1 MKTVHLT
8 YNPYLVR
15 TNLLLDGEPVND
27 PSSPFYR
34 YLTDYRLQYWMEP
47 REGWKG
53 LMGELR
59 STCGTKEIELIFHGT
74 QLDFQ
79 DVESLVSQEGAKYF
93 ERVKLVHENADT
105 AGVISPESKLEELK
119 DIFEEIKKGPVPE
132 FHSEEV
138 TKAFV
143 DAINSDFELMVI
155 APMSSGKS
163 TLINAIL
170 GKNVLPAINQATTAV
185 ITRIRD
191 VDGKADFT
199 VTADDRYGANLCK
212 DEKATLAKITEL
224 NGALDPQD
232 PEGKRALIK
241 EISIEGDVKG
251 LPAKGLHTVFVDTP
265 GGNNSLNEE
274 HGAVMDEA
282 IANEDK
288 SMVLYIFNGTQVS
301 TQDNARILQKIAD
314 AMKRSAKGKQSRDR
328 FLFVA
333 NRMDDVDP
341 SKESYES
348 IVETIK
354 KSLAEVGITD
364 PNLFLVSAQT
374 AKLIRM
380 RAAND
385 PTFTESDDDEID
397 NLCKKMTRETRPL
410 YEFSTLSETQKSK
423 FRKRIAEL
431 REQYPDEK
439 RIPEIAEIQSGIPAV
454 EVAITEYLE
463 KYALSI
469 KLKAAQDSFGM
480 IVQEKEIVGKAQRR
494 WAESDESFREAQA
507 QAAELAQKLK
517 NDKTLEGTFAAIEKI
532 AFDAAPFRKE
542 MTGFDQ
548 TLQELARKYQ
558 GHDKISVNEAS
569 DLQDQLAREI
579 QPIQVKVVKLAENVE
594 KEVTQQCDKAMEEYR
609 KNLET
614 LRKNGLLDIG
624 GIRVDQLVVFKKS
637 KRELDTN
644 INDYR
649 RSREVSYTVRVR
661 DSGIFGF
668 IKRIFG
674 GGYHDEERTR
684 TEEYVDFGGFTRDS
698 LGKMRTELLKDVKGM
713 VDTAGQQ
720 VEAIKC
726 EAKKQS
732 QQISDIVRQVAAD
745 FEAKTQSRD
754 QLKKDNEED
763 LIALRFAEEIN
774 RKVETILEV

>member
-8 YNPYLVR
+8 YNPYLV
-15 TNLLLDGEPVND
+15 TTSLLLEGEPVTD
-27 PSSPFYR
+27 PNSPFYR

-53 LMGELR
+53 LLGELR
-59 STCGTKEIELIFHGT
+59 SACGTKELKLIFRGT

-79 DVESLVSQEGAKYF
+79 DLEGLIAQEGAKHF
-93 ERVKLVHENADT
+93 DRIELVHENADT
-105 AGVISPESKLEELK
+105 AGVISPETKLEELK

-138 TKAFV
+138 TKAFSE
-143 DAINSDFELMVI
+143 AMNSDFEIMVI

-199 VTADDRYGANLCK
+199 VSADDRYGKTLCK
-212 DEKATLAKITEL
+212 NEPATLAKITEL

-232 PEGKRALIK
+232 PEGKRALVK

-282 IANEDK
+282 INNEDK

-301 TQDNARILQKIAD
+301 TQDNARILNKIAE

-348 IVETIK
+348 IVKTIRT
-354 KSLAEVGITD
+354 SLAEVGITD

-385 PTFTESDDDEID
+385 PTFTEDDDDTVD

-423 FRKRIAEL
+423 FRKRIAQL

-454 EVAITEYLE
+454 EAAITEYLE

-480 IVQEKEIVGKAQRR
+480 VVQEKEIIGKAQQR

-507 QAAELAQKLK
+507 QAAALAKKLK
-517 NDKTLEGTFAAIEKI
+517 SDKTLEGTFAAIEKI

-548 TLQELARKYQ
+548 TLQELVRQYQ
-558 GHDKISVNEAS
+558 GRDKVSVSEADS
-569 DLQDQLAREI
+569 LQGQLKREI
-579 QPIQVKVVKLAENVE
+579 QPIQEKVVVLAESVE
-594 KEVTQQCDKAMEEYR
+594 KTVTQQCDKAMEEYR
-609 KNLET
+609 KNLEA
-614 LRKNGLLDIG
+614 LRKNGLMDIG
-624 GIRVDQLVVFKKS
+624 GIKVDELVAFKKS
-637 KRELDTN
+637 RRELDAN
-644 INDYR
+644 VNNFR
-649 RSREVSYTVRVR
+649 HSREVSYTVRVK
-661 DSGIFGF
+661 DAGLLGA

-674 GGYHDEERTR
+674 GGYHNEERTR
-684 TEEYVDFGGFTRDS
+684 TEEYVDFGDLARDS
-698 LGKMRTELLKDVKGM
+698 LGKMRTKLLQDVKNM
-713 VDTAGQQ
+713 IDTAGQQ
-720 VEAIKC
+720 VEAIKD

-732 QQISDIVRQVAAD
+732 KQVSDIVRKVAAD
-745 FEAKTQSRD
+745 FEAKTQDRD
-754 QLKKDNEED
+754 QLEKENEED
-763 LIALRFAEEIN
+763 LIALRFAEEID